1 MTVDN
6 TIHPTVE
13 VKRVTASS
21 KTSIVNNVDYE
32 YQAQIKGL
40 PGSNDSR
47 FLSLAGTNPIT
58 VDIPMPAGF
67 VLNDS
72 LTKAKM
78 DSLWG
83 SGNYSY
89 TTDGQTIKVTFNNP
103 STTFVTKYFTRNPL
117 AFDFVGHY
125 VGQTGTVT
133 ASANTSFNAKF
144 GSNQESYSTATS
156 QPVSETFATSEK
168 AQAGDLVISG
178 GYVDNGTTEHTIQLH
193 NDKHKTLGSFGIN
206 NQGVAE
212 VDNPTFTITIPS
224 QFDVPANTLI
234 VSRETF
240 GDDAKLP
247 DNLKYTITYADGSE
261 ATYDYATTPISSL
274 PAKNISKIIFTL
286 PTLNPGET
294 YKFSLPGQVNST
306 AKAGDETSI
315 SGEIKTMD
323 GGEGSLSLAQQI
335 IDTTP
340 TTKEGVYA
348 YSYQSI
354 NEFRIGQ
361 YTNRG
366 AQADITDPVI
376 YYVLPK
382 GFFYKNYQAKWTDG
396 DANYTPKITTSMVNG
411 QQVVKL
417 DFTGT
422 GFILNPK
429 WGANTAIVASA
440 GQDTPAGTYTVKG
453 YIYSPGV
460 QFDGMTVATS
470 DNQYLGQD
478 SATQLDSHWGYEG
491 ARTWTIT
498 SLSMIK
504 PSAGVVENGF
514 VVADDT
520 LNDHGDGTATLGMNI
535 TNDQKVG
542 AMGSFVYKGKI
553 PDGIIMTGAV
563 TGLPNGVTVKYT
575 LQDPDLASNET
586 DNYVDASQI
595 TDWSKVKGLA
605 LFGTGL
611 PAGQN
616 MGLVSIPVKVVDVQN
631 QANKTFTFNARYF
644 DTNNS
649 TTGISGKG
657 TLKVAGQSTLKTQVQ
672 YTDANGKVQT
682 IALTGTKTYNDG
694 VDTPSERDFPVDL
707 ASLNESD
714 RATLQKLL
722 DQNYTMPESVSMGK
736 VSTDSPMSVSED
748 GLTVTYVLG
757 HKTETQTETI
767 TRTTHYQKA
776 DGTKL
781 ADDTTSTIN
790 IVKKTDKVTG
800 KATYT
805 ATDSSD
811 STKTYDVTVND
822 DGTISLTIPG
832 VTSVPDVT
840 GYMANSDD
848 VTKAKAATTEKITFT
863 ADGSESIEGTV
874 TYSPKTENANIN
886 FVDVTNNYTTLET
899 VTSHGDF
906 GSEINFMSANGDS
919 VDAIVKY
926 YEGLGYVLSKY
937 EKQPYKN
944 GVTYQDSDSS
954 NTFYLYLEHGT
965 YQATDYVTRD
975 WYFKKTDESTFAD
988 LQYTSYGVT
997 ATIDKVTGKVISTDN
1012 TDIVTID
1019 SDGVATLHFP
1029 GISADKIPTETGY
1042 HWNAKSA
1049 DEVANA
1055 EESVPVKLHFNSDGS
1070 THIESNIQNTIYY
1083 ALDPEEIKIQV
1094 FDETIDPNDQ
1104 SPLDTSATKQKTD
1117 FMGSYDQDVPTT
1129 VNDSVQNLIKY
1140 YQSLGY
1146 KLQVD
1151 SSGKE
1156 IQPIVP
1162 TKYDTTINTGTT
1174 DSTPQIITIRLI
1186 HDTETQ
1192 TQTITRTINYQTTEA
1207 DGTHNS
1213 VSDPY
1218 TNTVTVNAVIDKV
1231 TGDVLSYTAK
1241 DAQGN
1246 TVSVTKGKNNTYSLD
1261 VAGNTTVPSK
1271 AGYTANSDQVATAQ
1285 KAETVTNQTFS
1296 TTSVSLSETVNYT
1309 PNDQK
1314 LQIRVFDDTVDA
1326 TKNIGA
1332 GDSGQKVD
1340 YTGKTNTSFDEST
1353 SVSALEKYYEG
1364 KGYILDPKYP
1374 KPTTT
1379 GTYNTDDNDVQYIDI
1394 HLIHNTHQQSQTV
1407 TRTINYVTKTKD
1419 ADGNP
1424 IQVEKPTTVTV
1435 TVTATIDDV
1444 TKDASDYTAM
1454 DSNGKS
1460 YTVTRISTV
1469 TNGGSN
1475 QYTVT
1480 LPGQTTLPKKAGYT
1494 ADPASAATAKG
1505 DQTYTVT
1512 LDKVTSEHPETV
1524 TYTPNKQDLTIV
1536 VHDDTTNTD
1545 VDVSDYGDETSFSG
1559 VSDENV
1565 STDVAINRDKLIQQ
1579 LKDKGY
1585 DVIDKGTIP
1594 ENYDHD
1600 DSKGQTVTIVVTHK
1614 KVTVTPND
1622 PKTTAD
1628 TIDGTNQKYPAGV
1641 TETDLNHTVTRTI
1654 KVTNPDGA
1662 TTTTEQEVKFTRTA
1676 TVDAVTGKV
1685 TYTPWVVKGTNTTHG
1700 TWPNY
1705 TGPTHAGYTP
1715 VIDGKVADSATIS
1728 ANDQVSESDSN
1739 QTINITYQ
1747 ADSQKLQIRVFDD
1760 TTDPDSKTDLGAGQS
1775 GDQTNFSGKTDETVP
1790 DDVKANVDALIK
1802 YYKGKGYVL
1811 VSTGDI
1817 PKNYDKTDNTG
1828 DADRGVQYVD
1838 IHLKHGTKTITVT
1851 PTDTI
1856 YTDPTNKQQ
1865 YQLTYDAKR
1874 TITYQGAGDQTPAE
1888 KSETVSGAFTRQL
1901 TVDAVTGK
1909 VQNVGPWT
1917 GSHDFASVPV
1927 TPVTGYV
1934 ADKATVPAITA
1945 SADAD
1950 NLDENGNP
1958 KAVSQTVTY
1967 TAVGRIIPVDANGK
1981 HLVDPQN
1988 YKNDSAD
1995 PTKVAKNETLP
2006 TIPGYHVVSGDGVTT
2021 SGTGNNTT
2029 GIITPTN
2036 ATTDTEVI
2044 YAPNAETITVRYVD
2058 ADAKDPS
2065 KATLKTDTLSGNF
2078 GTDIN
2083 YSTKDEI
2090 AKLFNEGYVLRQDS
2104 DDEFTSANQTQYT
2117 VENDGKTYIVTLH
2130 HGTEK
2135 VTTNQQVDGK
2145 TKINE
2150 NDDRDDAP
2158 VWTDENGI
2166 VSADFTRTIN
2176 YVASDGTSLGL
2187 STQTQNAHWT
2197 RELTAD
2203 KVTGEVV
2210 NNTDWT
2216 TTNTYPAVTSPTVAG
2231 YTPDTATVAEV
2242 TRPEQQNTIVTV
2254 TYTPDKQTI
2263 QVQYVDDD
2271 DNGKIV
2277 TTTDLNGVTNQ
2288 TVTPEYNIP
2297 ANYEYVSGK
2306 EASYTFKASGN
2317 QPIVV
2322 HLKHQHKTGTET
2334 KTITRTVNITDPK
2347 TGKTTTTSQQ
2357 VNLTRSTDT
2366 DLVTNKTTNG
2376 EWNTGTWD
2384 EVSVPKVPGY
2394 TPSQASVDE
2403 ATVKDSD
2410 TDQTVDITYTPN
2422 DQTGKISYVDPDG
2435 SEIGNTPLNGKTD
2448 STVNVT
2454 PQIPAGWVEVLG
2466 QTIPTTTTATADGI
2480 PTVTVKVQHGQV
2492 TVQPDDPK
2500 TPSDKLPDNPGK
2512 NFPSGVSESDLNKTI
2527 TRTINVTKPDG
2538 TKTTKTQTVHLTR
2551 TATVDEVTGK
2561 VTYSNWTTGTWNAYT
2576 PANIPGYTP
2585 SQASVGEATVTGS
2598 DTDQTVDITYTANS
2612 QKATINYVDDD
2623 DHGKIVHTTPL
2634 SGKTDQTVPVTNE
2647 IPAGYQLADG
2657 STVPDSHTF
2666 TPGGPDTITVHLVH
2680 KHDQGSETHQATR
2693 TITVTTPDGKS

>member
-1 MTVDN
+1 
-6 TIHPTVE
+6 
-13 VKRVTASS
+13 
-21 KTSIVNNVDYE
+21 
-32 YQAQIKGL
+32 
-40 PGSNDSR
+40 
-47 FLSLAGTNPIT
+47 
-58 VDIPMPAGF
+58 
-67 VLNDS
+67 
-72 LTKAKM
+72 
-78 DSLWG
+78 
-83 SGNYSY
+83 
-89 TTDGQTIKVTFNNP
+89 
-103 STTFVTKYFTRNPL
+103 
-117 AFDFVGHY
+117 
-125 VGQTGTVT
+125 
-133 ASANTSFNAKF
+133 
-144 GSNQESYSTATS
+144 
-156 QPVSETFATSEK
+156 
-168 AQAGDLVISG
+168 
-178 GYVDNGTTEHTIQLH
+178 
-193 NDKHKTLGSFGIN
+193 
-206 NQGVAE
+206 
-212 VDNPTFTITIPS
+212 
-224 QFDVPANTLI
+224 
-234 VSRETF
+234 
-240 GDDAKLP
+240 
-247 DNLKYTITYADGSE
+247 
-261 ATYDYATTPISSL
+261 
-274 PAKNISKIIFTL
+274 
-286 PTLNPGET
+286 
-294 YKFSLPGQVNST
+294 
-306 AKAGDETSI
+306 
-315 SGEIKTMD
+315 
-323 GGEGSLSLAQQI
+323 
-335 IDTTP
+335 
-340 TTKEGVYA
+340 
-348 YSYQSI
+348 
-354 NEFRIGQ
+354 
-361 YTNRG
+361 
-366 AQADITDPVI
+366 
-376 YYVLPK
+376 
-382 GFFYKNYQAKWTDG
+382 
-396 DANYTPKITTSMVNG
+396 
-411 QQVVKL
+411 
-417 DFTGT
+417 
-422 GFILNPK
+422 
-429 WGANTAIVASA
+429 
-440 GQDTPAGTYTVKG
+440 
-453 YIYSPGV
+453 
-460 QFDGMTVATS
+460 
-470 DNQYLGQD
+470 
-478 SATQLDSHWGYEG
+478 
-491 ARTWTIT
+491 
-498 SLSMIK
+498 MIK

-1444 TKDASDYTAM
+1444 TKDASDYTAT

-1545 VDVSDYGDETSFSG
+1545 VDVSDYVDETSFSG

-1715 VIDGKVADSATIS
+1715 VINGKVADSATIS

-2029 GIITPTN
+2029 GTITPTN

-2065 KATLKTDTLSGNF
+2065 KATLKTDTLNGNF

-2197 RELTAD
+2197 RELTVD

-2254 TYTPDKQTI
+2254 TY
-2263 QVQYVDDD
+2263 
-2271 DNGKIV
+2271 N
-2277 TTTDLNGVTNQ
+2277 
-2288 TVTPEYNIP
+2288 
-2297 ANYEYVSGK
+2297 SG
-2306 EASYTFKASGN
+2306 
-2317 QPIVV
+2317 
-2322 HLKHQHKTGTET
+2322 
-2334 KTITRTVNITDPK
+2334 
-2347 TGKTTTTSQQ
+2347 
-2357 VNLTRSTDT
+2357 
-2366 DLVTNKTTNG
+2366 
-2376 EWNTGTWD
+2376 
-2384 EVSVPKVPGY
+2384 
-2394 TPSQASVDE
+2394 
-2403 ATVKDSD
+2403 
-2410 TDQTVDITYTPN
+2410 
-2422 DQTGKISYVDPDG
+2422 
-2435 SEIGNTPLNGKTD
+2435 
-2448 STVNVT
+2448 
-2454 PQIPAGWVEVLG
+2454 
-2466 QTIPTTTTATADGI
+2466 
-2480 PTVTVKVQHGQV
+2480 
-2492 TVQPDDPK
+2492 
-2500 TPSDKLPDNPGK
+2500 
-2512 NFPSGVSESDLNKTI
+2512 
-2527 TRTINVTKPDG
+2527 
-2538 TKTTKTQTVHLTR
+2538 
-2551 TATVDEVTGK
+2551 
-2561 VTYSNWTTGTWNAYT
+2561 
-2576 PANIPGYTP
+2576 
-2585 SQASVGEATVTGS
+2585 
-2598 DTDQTVDITYTANS
+2598 
-2612 QKATINYVDDD
+2612 
-2623 DHGKIVHTTPL
+2623 
-2634 SGKTDQTVPVTNE
+2634 
-2647 IPAGYQLADG
+2647 
-2657 STVPDSHTF
+2657 
-2666 TPGGPDTITVHLVH
+2666 
-2680 KHDQGSETHQATR
+2680 
-2693 TITVTTPDGKS
+2693 

>member
-240 GDDAKLP
+240 GDDAKLL

-1246 TVSVTKGKNNTYSLD
+1246 TVSVTKGENNTYSLD

-1271 AGYTANSDQVATAQ
+1271 
-1285 KAETVTNQTFS
+1285 
-1296 TTSVSLSETVNYT
+1296 L
-1309 PNDQK
+1309 
-1314 LQIRVFDDTVDA
+1314 
-1326 TKNIGA
+1326 
-1332 GDSGQKVD
+1332 
-1340 YTGKTNTSFDEST
+1340 
-1353 SVSALEKYYEG
+1353 
-1364 KGYILDPKYP
+1364 
-1374 KPTTT
+1374 
-1379 GTYNTDDNDVQYIDI
+1379 
-1394 HLIHNTHQQSQTV
+1394 
-1407 TRTINYVTKTKD
+1407 
-1419 ADGNP
+1419 
-1424 IQVEKPTTVTV
+1424 
-1435 TVTATIDDV
+1435 
-1444 TKDASDYTAM
+1444 
-1454 DSNGKS
+1454 
-1460 YTVTRISTV
+1460 
-1469 TNGGSN
+1469 
-1475 QYTVT
+1475 VT
-1480 LPGQTTLPKKAGYT
+1480 LLIVIKWRLLKKQR
-1494 ADPASAATAKG
+1494 PS
-1505 DQTYTVT
+1505 
-1512 LDKVTSEHPETV
+1512 
-1524 TYTPNKQDLTIV
+1524 LT
-1536 VHDDTTNTD
+1536 
-1545 VDVSDYGDETSFSG
+1545 
-1559 VSDENV
+1559 
-1565 STDVAINRDKLIQQ
+1565 KLLVQ
-1579 LKDKGY
+1579 L
-1585 DVIDKGTIP
+1585 
-1594 ENYDHD
+1594 
-1600 DSKGQTVTIVVTHK
+1600 Q
-1614 KVTVTPND
+1614 
-1622 PKTTAD
+1622 
-1628 TIDGTNQKYPAGV
+1628 
-1641 TETDLNHTVTRTI
+1641 
-1654 KVTNPDGA
+1654 
-1662 TTTTEQEVKFTRTA
+1662 
-1676 TVDAVTGKV
+1676 
-1685 TYTPWVVKGTNTTHG
+1685 
-1700 TWPNY
+1700 
-1705 TGPTHAGYTP
+1705 
-1715 VIDGKVADSATIS
+1715 
-1728 ANDQVSESDSN
+1728 
-1739 QTINITYQ
+1739 
-1747 ADSQKLQIRVFDD
+1747 
-1760 TTDPDSKTDLGAGQS
+1760 
-1775 GDQTNFSGKTDETVP
+1775 
-1790 DDVKANVDALIK
+1790 
-1802 YYKGKGYVL
+1802 
-1811 VSTGDI
+1811 
-1817 PKNYDKTDNTG
+1817 
-1828 DADRGVQYVD
+1828 
-1838 IHLKHGTKTITVT
+1838 
-1851 PTDTI
+1851 
-1856 YTDPTNKQQ
+1856 
-1865 YQLTYDAKR
+1865 
-1874 TITYQGAGDQTPAE
+1874 
-1888 KSETVSGAFTRQL
+1888 
-1901 TVDAVTGK
+1901 
-1909 VQNVGPWT
+1909 
-1917 GSHDFASVPV
+1917 
-1927 TPVTGYV
+1927 
-1934 ADKATVPAITA
+1934 
-1945 SADAD
+1945 
-1950 NLDENGNP
+1950 
-1958 KAVSQTVTY
+1958 
-1967 TAVGRIIPVDANGK
+1967 
-1981 HLVDPQN
+1981 
-1988 YKNDSAD
+1988 
-1995 PTKVAKNETLP
+1995 
-2006 TIPGYHVVSGDGVTT
+2006 
-2021 SGTGNNTT
+2021 
-2029 GIITPTN
+2029 
-2036 ATTDTEVI
+2036 
-2044 YAPNAETITVRYVD
+2044 
-2058 ADAKDPS
+2058 
-2065 KATLKTDTLSGNF
+2065 
-2078 GTDIN
+2078 
-2083 YSTKDEI
+2083 
-2090 AKLFNEGYVLRQDS
+2090 
-2104 DDEFTSANQTQYT
+2104 
-2117 VENDGKTYIVTLH
+2117 
-2130 HGTEK
+2130 
-2135 VTTNQQVDGK
+2135 
-2145 TKINE
+2145 
-2150 NDDRDDAP
+2150 
-2158 VWTDENGI
+2158 
-2166 VSADFTRTIN
+2166 
-2176 YVASDGTSLGL
+2176 
-2187 STQTQNAHWT
+2187 
-2197 RELTAD
+2197 
-2203 KVTGEVV
+2203 
-2210 NNTDWT
+2210 
-2216 TTNTYPAVTSPTVAG
+2216 
-2231 YTPDTATVAEV
+2231 
-2242 TRPEQQNTIVTV
+2242 
-2254 TYTPDKQTI
+2254 
-2263 QVQYVDDD
+2263 
-2271 DNGKIV
+2271 
-2277 TTTDLNGVTNQ
+2277 
-2288 TVTPEYNIP
+2288 
-2297 ANYEYVSGK
+2297 
-2306 EASYTFKASGN
+2306 
-2317 QPIVV
+2317 
-2322 HLKHQHKTGTET
+2322 
-2334 KTITRTVNITDPK
+2334 
-2347 TGKTTTTSQQ
+2347 
-2357 VNLTRSTDT
+2357 
-2366 DLVTNKTTNG
+2366 
-2376 EWNTGTWD
+2376 
-2384 EVSVPKVPGY
+2384 
-2394 TPSQASVDE
+2394 
-2403 ATVKDSD
+2403 
-2410 TDQTVDITYTPN
+2410 
-2422 DQTGKISYVDPDG
+2422 
-2435 SEIGNTPLNGKTD
+2435 
-2448 STVNVT
+2448 
-2454 PQIPAGWVEVLG
+2454 
-2466 QTIPTTTTATADGI
+2466 
-2480 PTVTVKVQHGQV
+2480 
-2492 TVQPDDPK
+2492 
-2500 TPSDKLPDNPGK
+2500 
-2512 NFPSGVSESDLNKTI
+2512 
-2527 TRTINVTKPDG
+2527 
-2538 TKTTKTQTVHLTR
+2538 
-2551 TATVDEVTGK
+2551 
-2561 VTYSNWTTGTWNAYT
+2561 
-2576 PANIPGYTP
+2576 
-2585 SQASVGEATVTGS
+2585 
-2598 DTDQTVDITYTANS
+2598 
-2612 QKATINYVDDD
+2612 
-2623 DHGKIVHTTPL
+2623 
-2634 SGKTDQTVPVTNE
+2634 
-2647 IPAGYQLADG
+2647 
-2657 STVPDSHTF
+2657 
-2666 TPGGPDTITVHLVH
+2666 
-2680 KHDQGSETHQATR
+2680 
-2693 TITVTTPDGKS
+2693 